1 MIDLSRR
8 GVLGAAFAGAAA
20 LPAVSATAQAARS
33 APTPLPPSIDPRPRA
48 VVYFAPERFD
58 DLMWENDR
66 TAHRI
71 YGRALQAKEP
81 PSGSGV
87 DVWGKKVRWPY
98 MQRMLATGAYHVD
111 HGEGVDFYDVGGA
124 RGCGGLGIWHDDKLW
139 CSRNFIAHRIL
150 ETGGDTARFEVDYA
164 PWPVDVIRQVRE
176 TRAFALPVG
185 SNFTRMTSTL
195 NSDSDAP
202 LTVGIGIARR
212 KPAAPASA
220 IRRDAATGELSVW
233 GPPAAEGTI
242 GITIKVDPASVAG
255 FTQDAENYLILVT
268 VQPGQPFTYYVGG
281 AWDGGL
287 DFATQSDWLDH
298 VSGLQFD
305 FETSGPE

>member
-1 MIDLSRR
+1 MTALSRR
-8 GVLGAAFAGAAA
+8 GVLTAALAGAAAA
-20 LPAVSATAQAARS
+20 LPAASEAAQTALTAPAT
-33 APTPLPPSIDPRPRA
+33 LPPPVDPTPRA

-71 YGRALQAKEP
+71 YGHALQANEP
-81 PSGSGV
+81 PSGSGI

-111 HGEGVDFYDVGGA
+111 HGEGVDFYEVGGS
-124 RGCGGLGIWHDDKLW
+124 RGCGGLGIWYDDKLW
-139 CSRNFIAHRIL
+139 CSRNFVAHRIL
-150 ETGGDTARFEVDYA
+150 ETGGDTALFEVDYA
-164 PWPVDVIRQVRE
+164 PWPVDVIRQVSE
-176 TRAFALPVG
+176 TRAFSLPLG

-195 NSDSDAP
+195 TSDSDAP

-220 IRRDAATGELSVW
+220 ILRDVKTGELSVW
-233 GPPAAEGTI
+233 GPAAAEGTI

-255 FTQDAENYLILVT
+255 FAQDAENYLILIT
-268 VQPGQPFTYYVGG
+268 VQPGKAFSYYIGA
-281 AWDGGL
+281 AWDGGQ
-287 DFATQSDWLDH
+287 DFRSQAEWQAHANSEH
-298 VSGLQFD
+298 FR
-305 FETSGPE
+305 F

>member
-1 MIDLSRR
+1 MTELSRR
-8 GVLGAAFAGAAA
+8 GVLCAA
-20 LPAVSATAQAARS
+20 LAGTTAGLPGTSATAQAAHS
-33 APTPLPPSIDPRPRA
+33 PPTPLPAPADPTPRA

-71 YGRALQAKEP
+71 YGHALQANEP

-111 HGEGVDFYDVGGA
+111 HGEGVDFYEVGGT
-124 RGCGGLGIWHDDKLW
+124 RGCGGLGIWYDDKLW
-139 CSRNFIAHRIL
+139 CSRNFVAHRIL

-164 PWPVDVIRQVRE
+164 PWPVDVIRKVSE
-176 TRAFALPVG
+176 TRVFTLPVG
-185 SNFTRMTSTL
+185 SSFTRMTSTL
-195 NSDSDAP
+195 TSDTDAP

-212 KPAAPASA
+212 KPAASASA
-220 IRRDAATGELSVW
+220 IKRDAATGQLSVW

-255 FTQDAENYLILVT
+255 FAQDADNYLILIT
-268 VQPGQPFTYYVGG
+268 VQPGVPFTYYVGA

-287 DFATQSDWLDH
+287 DFPSEAAWLAH
-298 VSGLQFD
+298 VRSRRFD
-305 FETSGPE
+305 F